1 MNRFYIKLAG
11 MLGSLLLMTTAC
23 EDYLDKTIETN
34 LDQEEVFK
42 NFDNVQGFVEEM
54 YAMVVNYG
62 TATHWQG
69 YMCYGDDAIGNQN
82 WQFDFHIDQGRY
94 WNWINTGGTGI
105 GTYFYNENPKTG
117 DNLPFRRA
125 GVWQSSWAG
134 IRKAN
139 LIIENA
145 NLIVDA
151 TQEEK
156 DVLLGQAYFFRAFF
170 HHEIMKFWGRIPYI
184 DRSLDSEDWELA
196 RPETYKETALAIDDD
211 FALATQLLPADWD
224 NHPAGQ
230 KTKGINQFRATKG
243 AAWSF
248 KGKNL
253 LFAASPLMKGSTDPY
268 DYDQQLC
275 EMATEAFAEVL
286 KLDESGRYELATMDN
301 YQDVFYSFS
310 GTTGYIYPGS
320 TEFIF
325 SQSGD
330 IGWFP
335 RFLAQGFQIG
345 SHCDQRDT
353 QFPTHNYIHYNFG
366 MADGLSTE
374 DSPNYDPNNPWEGRD
389 PRFYKWVVVD
399 GDQMVE
405 NLGSASGD
413 NEVHRFAQLY
423 DGGAHRFPTV
433 DLGSQTGYL
442 SKKWYGLSF
451 NQFDNKIG
459 NYLPFRLHMRLTDVY
474 LMYAEAA
481 HAAYGAQQ
489 APSFYSLTAEQA
501 INVLRNRAGVGAVQ
515 FASDN
520 QKFMDEIRRERA
532 VELSWE
538 GHRWMDLRRWRLGE
552 LDRYKEKT
560 GLRFDEGRT
569 FFQEE
574 VIRTKVFEEKH
585 YWLPF
590 PQNDTQLYAG
600 FGQNPGW

>member
-11 MLGSLLLMTTAC
+11 MLSGLLLITTSC

-62 TATHWQG
+62 TGTHWQG

-82 WQFDFHIDQGRY
+82 WQFDFRIDQGRY

-105 GTYFYNENPKTG
+105 GTYFYNENANTG

-139 LIIENA
+139 LVIENA
-145 NLIVDA
+145 DLIVDA

-184 DRSLDSEDWELA
+184 DRSLNSEDWELV

-211 FALATQLLPADWD
+211 FALAAQLLPVDWD

-243 AAWSF
+243 AAWAF

-253 LFAASPLMKGSTDPY
+253 LFAASPLMKGANDPY
-268 DYDQQLC
+268 DYDQQLS

-286 KLDESGRYELATMDN
+286 KLDEAGRYELATMDN

-310 GTTGYIYPGS
+310 GTTGYIYPGG

-330 IGWFP
+330 VGWFP

-345 SHCDQRDT
+345 SHCEQRDT

-374 DSPNYDPNNPWEGRD
+374 DSPNYDPSNPWEGRD

-423 DGGAHRFPTV
+423 DGGAHRFPNV
-433 DLGSQTGYL
+433 DLGSQTGYIC
-442 SKKWYGLSF
+442 KKWYGLSF
-451 NQFDNKIG
+451 NHFDNNIG
-459 NYLPFRLHMRLTDVY
+459 NYLPFRVHMRLTDVY

-489 APSFYSLTAEQA
+489 APSFYSLTAEEA
-501 INVLRNRAGVGAVQ
+501 INVLRGRAGVGAVQ
-515 FASDN
+515 FVSDN
-520 QKFMDEIRRERA
+520 QKFMDEVRRERA

-552 LDRYKEKT
+552 MDRYKEKT

-569 FFQEE
+569 FYREE
-574 VIRTKVFEEKH
+574 LIRTKVFEEKH

-590 PQNDTQLYAG
+590 PQNDTELYAG
-600 FGQNPGW
+600 FEQNPGW